1 MLDHI
6 RKISLQIGQVKETA
20 RVISSDL
27 PPYKDDQGRTRG
39 GHPGGWLQNSLINIE
54 SVESFTVTA
63 DLDIISILIHN
74 NTSKSFV

>member
-39 GHPGGWLQNSLINIE
+39 GGTQGGGYKI
-54 SVESFTVTA
+54 V
-63 DLDIISILIHN
+63 
-74 NTSKSFV
+74 